1 MGFFTMN
8 EVKKEFTNGE
18 VKEEILKGINLS
30 LKQGE
35 ITALVGASG
44 SGKSTLLTIAAGLQP
59 ATNGE
64 ILFNGKDIST
74 LNQEQIRKIR
84 ASEFGFVFQ
93 FAHLVPFLTVEEQL
107 MLMLEVSESK
117 MSKQEQKKE
126 VDNILKLVEMDH
138 RKNAYP
144 SSLSGGEKQRVAIA
158 RAIIHRPKVLFAD
171 EPTASL
177 DSKRS
182 KDVMTLIRDLTKTLN
197 ITTLMVTHDEEMLSY
212 VDNIIKMSDGLIL
225 QNDKSKKQKEVAYN

>member
-1 MGFFTMN
+1 MALFTID
-8 EVKKEFTNGE
+8 EVRKTFTNGE

-30 LKQGE
+30 LREGE

-59 ATNGE
+59 ATVGQVM
-64 ILFNGKDIST
+64 FQGKNMTHMNS
-74 LNQEQIRKIR
+74 EQVRKIR

-107 MLMLEVSESK
+107 LLMLDVSESK
-117 MSKQEQKKE
+117 LKKHEQKKE
-126 VDNILKLVEMDH
+126 VDKTLKLVGMEH

-158 RAIIHRPKVLFAD
+158 RAIIHKPKVLFAD

-182 KDVMTLIRDLTKTLN
+182 KDVMSLIRDLTKTLN

-212 VDNIIKMSDGLIL
+212 ADHIIKISDGQVL
-225 QNDKSKKQKEVAYN
+225 QKFYRFEAYLK

>member
-1 MGFFTMN
+1 MELFMIE
-8 EVKKEFTNGE
+8 EVRKTFTNGE
-18 VKEEILKGINLS
+18 VKEEILKGTNLS
-30 LKQGE
+30 LREGE

-59 ATNGE
+59 ASDGRVIFEGE
-64 ILFNGKDIST
+64 NMATMGP
-74 LNQEQIRKIR
+74 EQVRKIR
-84 ASEFGFVFQ
+84 ASKFGFVFQ
-93 FAHLVPFLTVEEQL
+93 FAHLVPFLSVEEQL
-107 MLMLEVSESK
+107 KLMLNVSESK
-117 MSKQEQKKE
+117 LKKYDQKKE
-126 VDNILKLVEMDH
+126 IDKILKLVGMEH

-158 RAIIHRPKVLFAD
+158 RAIIHKPKVLFAD

-182 KDVMTLIRDLTKTLN
+182 KDVMSLIRDLTKTLN

-212 VDNIIKMSDGLIL
+212 ADHIIKMSDGLVL
-225 QNDKSKKQKEVAYN
+225 QRD

>member
-1 MGFFTMN
+1 MALFKIE
-8 EVKKEFTNGE
+8 EVKKTFTNGE

-30 LKQGE
+30 LKEGE
-35 ITALVGASG
+35 IIALVGASG

-59 ATNGE
+59 ASGGQVVFDGE
-64 ILFNGKDIST
+64 SLTAMST
-74 LNQEQIRKIR
+74 EQIRKIR
-84 ASEFGFVFQ
+84 ASKFGFVFQ

-107 MLMLEVSESK
+107 SLMLDVSESRLDK
-117 MSKQEQKKE
+117 REQKREIKK
-126 VDNILKLVEMDH
+126 ILELVGMEH

-158 RAIIHRPKVLFAD
+158 RAIIHKPKVLFAD

-182 KDVMTLIRDLTKTLN
+182 KEIMTLIRDLTKKLN
-197 ITTLMVTHDEEMLSY
+197 VTTLMVTHDEEMLSY
-212 VDNIIKMSDGLIL
+212 ADHIIKMSDGQIA
-225 QNDKSKKQKEVAYN
+225 E

>member
-1 MGFFTMN
+1 MSVFTID
-8 EVKKEFTNGE
+8 EVKKTFTNGE
-18 VKEEILKGINLS
+18 VAEEVLKGVNLS
-30 LKQGE
+30 LKEGE

-59 ATNGE
+59 ASD
-64 ILFNGKDIST
+64 GKIWFEGQNIN
-74 LNQEQIRKIR
+74 LMNQEQIRKIR
-84 ASEFGFVFQ
+84 ASKFGFIFQ

-107 MLMLEVSESK
+107 TLMLDVSETK
-117 MSKQEQKKE
+117 LKRQEQQRE
-126 VDNILKLVEMDH
+126 IDNVLKLVEMDH

-158 RAIIHRPKVLFAD
+158 RAIIHKPKVLFAD

-182 KDVMTLIRDLTKTLN
+182 KDVMQLIQRLTKTLN
-197 ITTLMVTHDEEMLSY
+197 ITTLLVTHDEEMLAY
-212 VDNIIKMSDGLIL
+212 ADRVIKMSDGLV
-225 QNDKSKKQKEVAYN
+225 S

>member
-1 MGFFTMN
+1 MSIFTIDK
-8 EVKKEFTNGE
+8 VKKTFTNGE
-18 VKEEILKGINLS
+18 VKEEVLKGINLS
-30 LKQGE
+30 LAEGE

-59 ATNGE
+59 ASDGQV
-64 ILFNGKDIST
+64 LFEGKNINAM
-74 LNQEQIRKIR
+74 NQEQIRQIR

-107 MLMLEVSESK
+107 MLMLDVSDSTLK
-117 MSKQEQKKE
+117 KTEQKRE
-126 VDNILKLVEMDH
+126 VNRVLQLVGMDH

-144 SSLSGGEKQRVAIA
+144 PSLSGGEKQRVAIA
-158 RAIIHRPKVLFAD
+158 RAIIHQPKVLFAD

-182 KDVMTLIRDLTKTLN
+182 KDVMALIRELTKTLN
-197 ITTLMVTHDEEMLSY
+197 ITTLIVTHDEEMLSY
-212 VDNIIKMSDGLIL
+212 ADHVIKMSDGLIL
-225 QNDKSKKQKEVAYN
+225 QNENPELVGRA